1 MKNVS
6 LFDFDGTITRKD
18 TIKILIQELVRY
30 RPFKIFHAFSL
41 LIKIFLE
48 RDDHITQKNKNK
60 LIGELLKGLSYE
72 ELEKPLNKFK
82 QRVSRIIRPLIIEA
96 FNESNR
102 QNSVVLIVTASP
114 DFSVKKALEDFDVS
128 VIGTQ
133 FEKSDKK
140 FTGKLAGLNCYDEE
154 KINRINNWTL
164 SYNINANFIE
174 CWGDSLS
181 DLPMMKLAKNHNW
194 IVNKKN
200 MADIKELDPD
210 ANFHY
215 LV

>member
-1 MKNVS
+1 MRNVS

-18 TIKILIQELVRY
+18 TIKILIQELVRK
-30 RPFKIFHAFSL
+30 RPFKIFTTFSL

-48 RDDHITQKNKNK
+48 RDDLIIQENKNK
-60 LIGELLKGLSYE
+60 LIGEMLKGLSYE

-82 QRVSRIIRPLIIEA
+82 QRVSKIIRQPIIEA
-96 FNESNR
+96 LNESNR

-133 FEKSDKK
+133 FEKSNKK
-140 FTGKLAGLNCYDEE
+140 FTGKLAGSNCYNEE

-164 SYNINANFIE
+164 SYNIDANFIE

-181 DLPMMKLAKNHNW
+181 DLPMMRLAENHNW

-200 MADIKELDPD
+200 IEDIKEFDPD

-215 LV
+215 LT